1 MKQPDQSRPKSVG
14 GMVGHRSQP
23 SGTKRKFDGDRW
35 EVPLRPILGK
45 WSEEAYILLRFMMG
59 FMIAC
64 HGVQKVFGL
73 LDGERPA
80 HGIFL
85 VAGVIETIGGLL
97 VMAGFFTSPVAL
109 ILSGEMAV
117 AYFMVHAGL
126 RFWPL
131 LNGGEIVVANCFA
144 FLYIAAKGPG
154 ALSLDEWFDR
164 HQSSSPDASQEN
176 SSFPSS

>member
-1 MKQPDQSRPKSVG
+1 MQS
-14 GMVGHRSQP
+14 
-23 SGTKRKFDGDRW
+23 
-35 EVPLRPILGK
+35 ILGK

-59 FMIAC
+59 FMIGC

-73 LDGERPA
+73 LDGEHPA
-80 HGIFL
+80 QGIFL

-97 VMAGFFTSPVAL
+97 VMMGLFTSPVAL

-117 AYFMVHAGL
+117 AYFMVHASL

-154 ALSLDEWFDR
+154 AFSLDEWFDR
-164 HQSSSPDASQEN
+164 HQGSSRDALLRDHEN
-176 SSFPSS
+176 PTLPRS